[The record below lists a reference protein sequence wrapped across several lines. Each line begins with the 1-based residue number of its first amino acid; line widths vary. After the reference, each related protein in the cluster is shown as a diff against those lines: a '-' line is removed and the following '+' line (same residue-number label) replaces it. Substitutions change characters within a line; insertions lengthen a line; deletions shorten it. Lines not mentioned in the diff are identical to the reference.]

1 MVRGGAER
9 YIGLGGDGAVAQS
22 GEALAADD
30 PDRRVDDA
38 LASLGIVAARGHQ
51 WVPPRFSTTTPP
63 MISSIPATL
72 VAVSASPRKSMPIAA
87 MTAVPAPAQI
97 A

>member
-9 YIGLGGDGAVAQS
+9 HIGLGGDGAMAQP
-22 GEALAADD
+22 GESLGAHD
-30 PDRRVDDA
+30 PDRCVDDP
-38 LASLGIVAARGHQ
+38 LPPLGVVAARRHQ
-51 WVPPRFSTTTPP
+51 WAPPRFSTTTPP

-72 VAVSASPRKSMPIAA
+72 VKLSASPRNTMPIAA